1 MTIRRACWPI
11 LAASSEEGEE
21 KYLMNTDQLMML
33 DDKLNIYQ
41 GLQQLAEWQDIWK
54 KQVKF
59 LDQKIAAISENPNPK
74 EADLQKAAQIND
86 LRRRLELQQVKIPL
100 EIAPAV
106 VNEIGYGKLRQHLVK
121 QFTPLTK
128 EERHLWLYNLLF
140 IMTPDLRRLIDKI
153 ARIRAYRSFGQQRN
167 FLLGGASGMG
177 KTTFLDWYTSNCIPA
192 VERERNHVPIIK
204 IDAPEG
210 NSVKELLQRIIVAC
224 GANYLERDR
233 EGVLMNKISL
243 YFQCCGVEVLIIDEV
258 EHIKSHNVR
267 RRVLEISNRTFHIP
281 IICASCEPHQWVEG
295 DLEIE
300 GRWNDYFRLER
311 YTGKQLERLLAFINL
326 ILPFPE
332 NSFLGSAPKKRT
344 SATQAT
350 ENVAQDSNRAEI
362 AFIQEVTKGKLG
374 NIMLLIKEAST
385 DAINQGLARLDKE
398 LLKKTWNDIQT
409 RPAKREKLLEVI

>member
-1 MTIRRACWPI
+1 MDSA
-11 LAASSEEGEE
+11 
-21 KYLMNTDQLMML
+21 QLMIL
-33 DDKLNIYQ
+33 DNKLDVRQ
-41 GLQQLAEWQDIWK
+41 RLQHLTEWQDIWNE
-54 KQVKF
+54 QVKF
-59 LDQKIAAISENPNPK
+59 LDQEIAAISDSPNQK
-74 EADLQKAAQIND
+74 EADLQKAAQING

-100 EIAPAV
+100 EITPAV
-106 VNEIGYGKLRQHLVK
+106 VTEIGYGKLRQHLTK
-121 QFTPLTK
+121 QFAPLTK
-128 EERHLWLYNLLF
+128 EERLLWLYNLLF

-167 FLLGGASGMG
+167 FLLGGASAMG
-177 KTTFLDWYTSNCIPA
+177 KTTFLDWFTSNYIPT

-233 EGVLMNKISL
+233 EGVLMNKVSL
-243 YFQCCGVEVLIIDEV
+243 YFQKCGVEVLIIDEV

-267 RRVLEISNRTFHIP
+267 RRVLEVSNLTFHVP
-281 IICASCEPHQWVEG
+281 IICASCEPHKWVEG

-311 YTGKQLERLLAFINL
+311 YTGKRLERLLAFLNL

-332 NSFLGSAPKKRT
+332 NSFLSPAPKKRT
-344 SATQAT
+344 SSTKT
-350 ENVAQDSNRAEI
+350 IQDAGEDPNSAEI

-374 NIMLLIKEAST
+374 NIMLLVKEAST
-385 DAINQGLARLDKE
+385 DAIQQGLPCLDKE
-398 LLKKTWNDIQT
+398 LLKKTWNNIQT
-409 RPAKREKLLEVI
+409 QPAKREKLLEAV